1 MTTTQ
6 KRLTLQPVDAATGGG
21 RCRDAAMV
29 LLNAAISYGIVRLNA
44 PVTAA
49 FNMKQTVDAFLTAP
63 VRNNCQKHS
72 QKPFQR
78 VLTRHWKPACRHGSR
93 NTTRSFWCRLPWYRG
108 SGYHPGNPAGYR
120 PANEGGAMRCRGL
133 IALLIWG
140 RAYAA
145 DLGTGRFQHG
155 KGAGHADG
163 DHAAP
168 DGTGAVR

>member
-6 KRLTLQPVDAATGGG
+6 KTTDVTAPTQPLVVDRAGMP
-21 RCRDAAMV
+21 AMV

-108 SGYHPGNPAGYR
+108 TGYHPGNPAGYC
-120 PANEGGAMRCRGL
+120 PANEGGTMRCRG
-133 IALLIWG
+133 
-140 RAYAA
+140 
-145 DLGTGRFQHG
+145 
-155 KGAGHADG
+155 
-163 DHAAP
+163 
-168 DGTGAVR
+168 

>member
-1 MTTTQ
+1 
-6 KRLTLQPVDAATGGG
+6 
-21 RCRDAAMV
+21 MV

-93 NTTRSFWCRLPWYRG
+93 NTTRSFWCP
-108 SGYHPGNPAGYR
+108 PAVVQG
-120 PANEGGAMRCRGL
+120 
-133 IALLIWG
+133 
-140 RAYAA
+140 
-145 DLGTGRFQHG
+145 
-155 KGAGHADG
+155 
-163 DHAAP
+163 AP
-168 DGTGAVR
+168 DITRESSRILPGE